1 MTSDQSLPLTM
12 RSLATKNYGKPNT
25 YEILDLPVPKII
37 EVDDILIKVSA
48 ASLNPIDVKLATG
61 TFKGCGLAREY
72 SLHTEAILL
81 CFQTF
86 HTPL

>member
-12 RSLATKNYGKPNT
+12 RSLATKNYGKPDT

-37 EVDDILIKVSA
+37 EANDILIKVSA

-61 TFKGCGLAREY
+61 TFKWLWP
-72 SLHTEAILL
+72 S
-81 CFQTF
+81 
-86 HTPL
+86 P